1 MPFFALT
8 CLDKPD
14 HLPLRQKV
22 RPDHLAYVQSTGAVD
37 QGGPLLNA
45 AGEMV
50 GSMIVLDL
58 PDLAAAQ
65 AWSANDPYA
74 KAGLFSAV
82 HLHEWKKVV
91 R

>member
-1 MPFFALT
+1 MPRFALT
-8 CLDKPD
+8 CLDKPG
-14 HLPLRQKV
+14 HLPLRQQV
-22 RPDHLAYVQSTGAVD
+22 RPDHLAYVKETGAVD

-65 AWSANDPYA
+65 AWSAGDPYA
-74 KAGLFSAV
+74 KAGLFAQV
-82 HLHEWKKVV
+82 HMHEWKKAV